1 MGEASRPFGPLGTI
15 WGSVVLGTS
24 HTDVRFIG
32 PVMGRYTLASRARLP
47 EPQVFALRLQSISPI
62 MMVASGP
69 VNGHIGEAITAHY
82 QPFGHV
88 RGTIVRHIEGGFVVD
103 IDDDPRYQTRLAARI
118 RWYKKRT
125 FDGLPE
131 KRSHVRFMPREPK
144 SAVVLHDGTVLPCL
158 VIDLSCSGA
167 AVSADH
173 VPVTGEALAIGKLV
187 CRVVR
192 TLDVGFAVRFVEGVD
207 RDDVEEA
214 IRAPEEWE
222 RAMRARYGEDLAP
235 AREVLAPP
243 PEEPTDYSI

>member
-1 MGEASRPFGPLGTI
+1 LGA
-15 WGSVVLGTS
+15 

-32 PVMGRYTLASRARLP
+32 PVMGRYTLASRARLS

-62 MMVASGP
+62 TMVASGP
-69 VNGHIGEAITAHY
+69 VNGQIGEAVTAHY

-88 RGTIVRHIEGGFVVD
+88 RGKIARHVEGGFVVD
-103 IDDDPRYQTRLAARI
+103 IDPEPKYQSKLAARI
-118 RWYKKRT
+118 RWFKRRT

-131 KRSHVRFMPREPK
+131 KRTHTRFMPREPK
-144 SAVVLHDGTVLPCL
+144 SALVLHDGTVLPCL

-173 VPVTGEALAIGKLV
+173 NPFIGEPLAIGKMV

-192 TLDVGFAVRFVEGVD
+192 ALDVGFAVRFVTEID
-207 RDDVEEA
+207 REHVEEA
-214 IRAPEEWE
+214 VRAPDEWE

-235 AREVLAPP
+235 AREPIAKPP
-243 PEEPTDYSI
+243 EPTDYSI